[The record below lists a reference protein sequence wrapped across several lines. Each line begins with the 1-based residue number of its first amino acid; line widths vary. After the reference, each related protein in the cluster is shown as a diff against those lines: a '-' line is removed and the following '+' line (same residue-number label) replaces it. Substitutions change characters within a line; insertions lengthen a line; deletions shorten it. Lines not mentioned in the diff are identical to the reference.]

1 MRLPPAATIKAMKR
15 RAINKDCGA
24 QEFESIKKGANR
36 RKFITNLLVRMGVLR
51 DDLDYH
57 LISASMVI
65 IFLFFGYQKWFEYEA
80 QGLST
85 SLRLR
90 HLQMPLKFFQERLIA
105 CVRSGSWQDTHR
117 TEIPTATSGCRTGIF
132 FAGRLSSFGVDLSK
146 VADGR
151 LYEWHRFGHFHYVV
165 PVAADAKYTLKLE
178 VIPE

>member
-1 MRLPPAATIKAMKR
+1 MKR

-57 LISASMVI
+57 LIRASMVI

-90 HLQMPLKFFQERLIA
+90 HLQMPLKFFQERPIA
-105 CVRSGSWQDTHR
+105 CFRSGSWQDTHR

-132 FAGRLSSFGVDLSK
+132 LVGGSAVSEGIYAKSLTGVSTNGIVLGTSITWCPS
-146 VADGR
+146 R
-151 LYEWHRFGHFHYVV
+151 RT
-165 PVAADAKYTLKLE
+165 PST
-178 VIPE
+178 P